1 MVRVPIDAVLH
12 VGHVGAVGFAGE
24 ITVGELDHRRADVCR
39 LPCSVS
45 MTRGSRASV
54 AELKREPGLGCAV
67 SWAVGSLRAGPALFK

>member
-1 MVRVPIDAVLH
+1 MVRVPIDAVH
-12 VGHVGAVGFAGE
+12 HIGHADAVGFVGE

-54 AELKREPGLGCAV
+54 AEPKAGARLGLRCV
-67 SWAVGSLRAGPALFK
+67 VGRRIPSGRPSIA